1 MKRRLGEA
9 PLPAPELA
17 FARYESVADETVKER
32 RAKRLRFPITAR
44 VRRQE
49 RFDIARVVKKV
60 GVNVE
65 KPCMD
70 HIAIIT
76 TTFDKPERVAI
87 KLTHHAHNQLALRSR
102 RHSLRHL
109 CSIST
114 SIQTTVRDDCIRIA
128 LPHGFAVGCAAGFAP
143 PEEVIFFRS
152 TAGRSPAAH
161 QAAEPYSCSCGAKLI
176 NTGLSGGTAMG
187 SRLFR
192 LRFHHAAADA
202 FGGTRD

>member
-1 MKRRLGEA
+1 MSRIRPIINWPFGPGGTRCVICVLSLRRFKL
-9 PLPAPELA
+9 
-17 FARYESVADETVKER
+17 RYVTIVSGS
-32 RAKRLRFPITAR
+32 LCLTASPSD
-44 VRRQE
+44 VRR
-49 RFDIARVVKKV
+49 
-60 GVNVE
+60 
-65 KPCMD
+65 
-70 HIAIIT
+70 
-76 TTFDKPERVAI
+76 
-87 KLTHHAHNQLALRSR
+87 
-102 RHSLRHL
+102 
-109 CSIST
+109 
-114 SIQTTVRDDCIRIA
+114 
-128 LPHGFAVGCAAGFAP
+128 GFAP